1 MDVQDGSLN
10 SSRVVTENKN
20 REEKM
25 DLVILGVRQRVA
37 LNSVASSLGL
47 PESGSQLC
55 FKGPITSLCFSIFL
69 SARWTL

>member
-20 REEKM
+20 QEEKM

-37 LNSVASSLGL
+37 LNSVASSL
-47 PESGSQLC
+47 
-55 FKGPITSLCFSIFL
+55 I
-69 SARWTL
+69 